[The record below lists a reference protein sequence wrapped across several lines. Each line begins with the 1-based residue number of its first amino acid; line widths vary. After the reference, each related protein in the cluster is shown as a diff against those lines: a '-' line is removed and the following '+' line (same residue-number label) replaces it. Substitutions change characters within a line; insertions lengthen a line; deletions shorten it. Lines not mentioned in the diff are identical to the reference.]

1 MRACGLVQTA
11 TFGAHCSLQMVF
23 SILKQY
29 FVRCGT
35 DESVSRHK
43 KTVLFLGQNV
53 WPDKNQRFTTTPCR
67 TTTHLLLISA
77 RHLACTLV
85 TVPMPMELHHSL
97 FRLAQ
102 DRLGRW
108 VSQAMGPPSKRSI
121 AVLSMDAA
129 SLSHPLTSHHSDC
142 AAIRS
147 VPLATQQQRRLLR
160 TRTMANPPTPTNSNS
175 RHKPSGFSKPQR
187 NNGKGC
193 AKKRKMLHLVCT
205 LSTVS
210 HPMRCNALTQA
221 SSECTVLSTS
231 ASASPTTTRTSRA
244 QRRSTTCT

>member
-1 MRACGLVQTA
+1 MCG
-11 TFGAHCSLQMVF
+11 
-23 SILKQY
+23 
-29 FVRCGT
+29 
-35 DESVSRHK
+35 
-43 KTVLFLGQNV
+43 
-53 WPDKNQRFTTTPCR
+53 QRFTTTPCR
-67 TTTHLLLISA
+67 TTTHLVLISA

-121 AVLSMDAA
+121 TVLSMDGA

-160 TRTMANPPTPTNSNS
+160 TRTMANPPTPTNS
-175 RHKPSGFSKPQR
+175 RQQPRGFSKPQR
-187 NNGKGC
+187 RTGKGC
-193 AKKRKMLHLVCT
+193 ATTPRFNSARDRPQWGRSMAAVLCRML
-205 LSTVS
+205 
-210 HPMRCNALTQA
+210 AL
-221 SSECTVLSTS
+221 
-231 ASASPTTTRTSRA
+231 PTSRRLCAAA
-244 QRRSTTCT
+244 QPSTRSSTGSRGIFLRLI